1 MKFYTCV
8 DRYKNKILYRGY
20 ENGKAVKPD
29 PIQYMPTLFK
39 VSRTKSDVISLDG
52 RFLQP
57 KTFNSIF
64 EANQE
69 VKKEQETSN
78 ALPLYGS
85 TKWANAYL
93 TEEFPND
100 IEFDRDIINVTTL
113 DIEVASD
120 DGFPHPDQA
129 AHPIISITLKNNI
142 DNTYYVWGLGDYD
155 VSKSYMQ
162 ENRVVY
168 VKCINENELLDKFI
182 IHWNKNTP
190 DVITGWN
197 SEFFD
202 IPYLVHRISNVKGE
216 GQEQLLSPWRIVQ
229 ARDIKTNFKGLKN
242 DQRAYRL
249 LGIAEMDYMKLFK
262 KFAYSYGPQESYS
275 LNNISNVVLGEKKM
289 SYEEHSNLHTLYLN
303 DHQKFIDYNI
313 RDVELVDRLEDKM
326 GLITLVMTIAYKAG
340 VNYVDTFGT
349 TSMWDTIIYRKLMTA
364 RTMVVPPVA
373 QIKSDPTFVPNAYY
387 HKKQDTKTPNAQ
399 GSTSDSD
406 VKSSGFAGGFVKEP
420 YVGMHKWIASFDLNS
435 LYPNIIVQW
444 NMSPETIL
452 DEITPN
458 IHPNR
463 ILEKGVDTPKDYCLS
478 GNGVRFRNQRR
489 GIIPS
494 LIVDLYAE
502 RSEIKKDMLK
512 SKQLIEKFDKSD
524 KQGFYKLE
532 KNIATLEN
540 KQLAIKIM
548 MNSLYGAMGNKYYR
562 YFDLRMAEAITLTGQ
577 TCIRWAERDVN
588 KKINKIMEFDYDAA
602 LPVKRDQDGNII
614 SKPGFEV
621 VKHPKTKKLI
631 YKNDYVVAID
641 TDSLYVNFGPLVE
654 KFKPENPLNYVEKMC
669 KDYFE
674 PFISQSYDKLHKMFN
689 SYDNRMEMGREAIAD
704 VGIWT
709 AKKRYILNVH
719 DNEGV
724 RYAEPKLKI
733 MGIEAI
739 KSSTP
744 AECRKALKEI
754 FKVIMKG
761 SESET
766 QKAIAQ
772 FKNYFMSLPPEEV
785 SFPRSVKN
793 IGKWKDKHD
802 VYAKGTP
809 IHVRGAILHNH
820 YVEQGN
826 LEKKYP
832 MIANGEKIKFA
843 YLKMPNPIK
852 ENVISFKDYLPVELQ
867 LHKYINKDVQF
878 EKTFLDAI
886 TPILDAVGWE
896 AEERATLEAFFA

>member
-1 MKFYTCV
+1 MPAQVGIFLFTFAEKCGIIYFYYGVYELKFYTCV
-8 DRYKNKILYRGY
+8 NRYGKNLLYRGY
-20 ENGKAVKPD
+20 ENGQA
-29 PIQYMPTLFK
+29 IQKTIPFEPTLYELA
-39 VSRTKSDVISLDG
+39 SRKTDIMSLDG
-52 RFLQP
+52 KFLQP
-57 KTFNSIF
+57 KSFHSMKD
-64 EANQE
+64 A
-69 VKKEQETSN
+69 KEHIAFQ
-78 ALPLYGS
+78 ALPGGSPLYGN
-85 TKWANAYL
+85 KNYVNQYL
-93 TEEFPND
+93 TETFRNE
-100 IEFDRDIINVTTL
+100 IEFDRDKINVTTI

-129 AHPIISITLKNNI
+129 AHPVISITTKNNI

-155 VSKSYMQ
+155 VSSGYMQ

-168 VKCINENELLDKFI
+168 DKCSNEIELLSKFLVF
-182 IHWNKNTP
+182 WNRNTP
-190 DVITGWN
+190 DVVTGWN
-197 SEFFD
+197 SEGFD
-202 IPYLVHRISNVKGE
+202 IPYLVHRISNVMGS
-216 GQEQLLSPWRIVQ
+216 GQEKLLSPWKIVDKRIYS
-229 ARDIKTNFKGLKN
+229 FKGME
-242 DQRAYRL
+242 QVTYEMA
-249 LGIAEMDYMKLFK
+249 GISHLDYMQLFK
-262 KFAYSYGPQESYS
+262 KFAYSYGPQESYA
-275 LNNISNVVLGEKKM
+275 LNNIANVVLGEKKM

-313 RDVELVDRLEDKM
+313 RDVELVDRIEDKM

-340 VNYVDTFGT
+340 VNYKDTFGT
-349 TSMWDTIIYRKLMTA
+349 TSMWDTIIYRKLMNA
-364 RTMVVPPVA
+364 STMVVPPLDQV
-373 QIKSDPTFVPNAYY
+373 KGDPYFMPNSDY
-387 HKKQDTKTPNAQ
+387 HKKQSTKSPNAQ
-399 GSTSDSD
+399 GSTAESE

-420 YVGMHKWIASFDLNS
+420 QIGMHKWIASFDLNS

-458 IHPNR
+458 IHPDR
-463 ILEKGVDTPKDYCLS
+463 ILEKGVEPPGDYCLS
-478 GNGVRFRNQRR
+478 GNGVRFNNKRR

-502 RSEIKKDMLK
+502 RSEIKQNMLK
-512 SKQLIEKFDKSD
+512 AKQQIEKFDKAD
-524 KQGFYKLE
+524 KQGVYKLE
-532 KNIATLEN
+532 KQIATLEN

-548 MNSLYGAMGNKYYR
+548 MNSLYGAMGNKYYK

-588 KKINKIMEFDYDAA
+588 KELNKILET
-602 LPVKRDQDGNII
+602 N
-614 SKPGFEV
+614 E
-621 VKHPKTKKLI
+621 
-631 YKNDYVVAID
+631 DYVVAID

-654 KFKPENPLNYVEKMC
+654 KFKPDNPVDYIQTIC
-669 KDYFE
+669 QDYFE
-674 PFISQSYDKLHKMFN
+674 PAIAKSYNKLHQLFN

-744 AECRKALKEI
+744 SECRKALKEM
-754 FKVIMKG
+754 FKIIIKG

-766 QKAIAQ
+766 QTAIAH
-772 FKNYFMSLPPEEV
+772 FKNHFLNLPPEEV
-785 SFPRSVKN
+785 SFPRSVNDIK
-793 IGKWKDKHD
+793 KWQDRRD
-802 VYAKGTP
+802 VYKKGTP

-820 YVEQGN
+820 YVKQGR
-826 LEKKYP
+826 LDKKYP
-832 MIANGEKIKFA
+832 MIGNGEKIKFC
-843 YLKMPNPIK
+843 YLKMPNPIR
-852 ENVISFKDYLPVELQ
+852 ENVISFKDYLPNELQ
-867 LHKYINKDVQF
+867 LHKYINKEIQF

-886 TPILDAVGWE
+886 QPILDAVGWE

>member
-1 MKFYTCV
+1 LNFYTCV
-8 DRYKNKILYRGY
+8 NRFGNNLLYRGY
-20 ENGKAVKPD
+20 DNGKPV
-29 PIQYMPTLFK
+29 QYKIPFEPTLYELANRK
-39 VSRTKSDVISLDG
+39 TGIVSLDG
-52 RFLQP
+52 KFLQP
-57 KTFNSIF
+57 KSFTDMRT
-64 EANQE
+64 A
-69 VKKEQETSN
+69 KEHIQLQ
-78 ALPLYGS
+78 ALPGGSKLYGN
-85 TKWANAYL
+85 TNYVNQFL
-93 TEEFPND
+93 TEKFPNE
-100 IEFDRDIINVTTL
+100 IEFDRDKVNVTTI

-129 AHPIISITLKNNI
+129 AHPVISITTKNNI

-155 VSKSYMQ
+155 VSKGYMQ

-168 VKCINENELLDKFI
+168 KKCANEIELLSNFLVF
-182 IHWNKNTP
+182 WNRNMP
-190 DVITGWN
+190 DVVTGWN
-197 SEFFD
+197 SRFFD
-202 IPYLVHRISNVKGE
+202 IPYLVHRISNVMGS
-216 GQEQLLSPWRIVQ
+216 GQEKLLSPWKIINERFIP
-229 ARDIKTNFKGLKN
+229 FKGMK
-242 DQRAYRL
+242 QKAYEVYGL
-249 LGIAEMDYMKLFK
+249 VGLDYMDMFK
-262 KFAYSYGPQESYS
+262 KFGYSYGPQESYS
-275 LNNISNVVLGEKKM
+275 LNNIANVVLGEKKL

-313 RDVELVDRLEDKM
+313 RDVELVDRIEDKM

-340 VNYVDTFGT
+340 VNYTDTFGT
-349 TSMWDTIIYRKLMTA
+349 TSMWDTIIYRKLMTSSV
-364 RTMVVPPVA
+364 MVVPPVD
-373 QIKSDPTFVPNAYY
+373 QIEGDPYFEPNQDY
-387 HKKQDTKTPNAQ
+387 HKKQDTKTTEKMS
-399 GSTSDSD
+399 GDE
-406 VKSSGFAGGFVKEP
+406 VERKSSGFAGGYVKDVQ
-420 YVGMHKWIASFDLNS
+420 VGMHKWIASFDLNS

-458 IHPNR
+458 IHPDR
-463 ILEKGVDTPKDYCLS
+463 ILEQGVTTPTDYSLA
-478 GNGVRFRNQRR
+478 GNGVHFSNKRR

-502 RSEIKKDMLK
+502 RSEIKQEMLK
-512 SKQLIEKFDKSD
+512 AKQIIEKIDKSD
-524 KQGFYKLE
+524 KQGVYKLE
-532 KNIATLEN
+532 KQIATLEN

-588 KKINKIMEFDYDAA
+588 KELNKI
-602 LPVKRDQDGNII
+602 L
-614 SKPGFEV
+614 
-621 VKHPKTKKLI
+621 KTDE
-631 YKNDYVVAID
+631 DYVVAID
-641 TDSLYVNFGPLVE
+641 TDSLYVNFGPMVE
-654 KFKPENPLNYVEKMC
+654 KFKPENPVDYIQTIC

-674 PFISQSYDKLHKMFN
+674 PAIAKSYAKLHKLFN
-689 SYDNRMEMGREAIAD
+689 CYDNRMEMGREAIAD

-724 RYAEPKLKI
+724 RYAQPKLKI

-744 AECRKALKEI
+744 SECRKALKEI

-761 SESET
+761 SETET
-766 QKAIAQ
+766 QTAIAQ
-772 FKNYFMSLPPEEV
+772 FKNHFMNLPPEEV
-785 SFPRSVKN
+785 AFPRSVN
-793 IGKWKDKHD
+793 DINKWKSRHD
-802 VYAKGTP
+802 VYKKGTP

-826 LEKKYP
+826 LDKKYAL
-832 MIANGEKIKFA
+832 IGNGEKIKFA

-867 LHKYINKDVQF
+867 LHKYVNKDVQF
-878 EKTFLDAI
+878 QKTFLDAI

-896 AEERATLEAFFA
+896 PEERATLEAFFA